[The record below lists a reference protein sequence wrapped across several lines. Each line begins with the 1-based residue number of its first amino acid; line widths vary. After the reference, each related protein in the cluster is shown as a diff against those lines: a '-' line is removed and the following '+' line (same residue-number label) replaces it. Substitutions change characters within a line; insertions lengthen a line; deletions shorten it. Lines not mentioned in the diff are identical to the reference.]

1 MAKSNY
7 RDAYDA
13 FYYAMLDQR
22 PKPKNPYNNQL
33 ESINLNKEL
42 VTEVRQDYDGSMT
55 VTLEGHTSDFCIIDE
70 VSSLC
75 KGPSKKEIYIRNKEL
90 IKRVIFNEPYTIVIW
105 VSGEKT
111 IVKAQD
117 GEPYDKEKGLAMCF
131 AKYFLG
137 NTCRYFDFFKEV
149 CGEEEEKAETIDIV
163 RCKACKYW
171 SLEKEYKR
179 LNGEQY
185 TTGYCCLE
193 DKYSDSNWFCADGE
207 RKNSN
212 E

>member
-7 RDAYDA
+7 YDAYDA

-22 PKPKNPYNNQL
+22 PKLKNTYNNNQL

-55 VTLEGHTSDFCIIDE
+55 VTLEGHTSDFLDE
-70 VSSLC
+70 VPSLF
-75 KGPSKKEIYIRNKEL
+75 KDPSKKEIYIRNKEL

-149 CGEEEEKAETIDIV
+149 CGEEKAETIV
-163 RCKACKYW
+163 F
-171 SLEKEYKR
+171 SPHKE
-179 LNGEQY
+179 
-185 TTGYCCLE
+185 
-193 DKYSDSNWFCADGE
+193 
-207 RKNSN
+207 
-212 E
+212 